1 LYRQSRPV
9 EYVYHALVMVGY
21 NENDDSYIV
30 VDPAT
35 GSLVRLNNVSETQ
48 SLYFYEITGV
58 NETIQ

>member
-1 LYRQSRPV
+1 
-9 EYVYHALVMVGY
+9 MVGY